1 MLLFKRK
8 AMPVIAAAA
17 GAVLLL
23 GGCSSGKSGS
33 GGYGGSTGKSSP
45 SPSNPASPTGAAGA
59 ATTVTATET
68 EFKIALSQSTFK
80 PGTYTFT
87 VVNKGKY
94 PHNLTVAG
102 PGVTSKASPTL
113 QGGGS
118 GALTVTLKA
127 GSYELWCAVDSHKA
141 EGMDMKITVA

>member
-1 MLLFKRK
+1 MPLFKRK

-45 SPSNPASPTGAAGA
+45 SPSNLASPTGAAGP

-68 EFKIALSQSTFK
+68 ETEFKAALSQATFK

-87 VVNKGKY
+87 VVNKGKF

-102 PGVTSKASPTL
+102 PGSPRRRHRPCKAAVR
-113 QGGGS
+113 
-118 GALTVTLKA
+118 AL
-127 GSYELWCAVDSHKA
+127 
-141 EGMDMKITVA
+141 